1 MTLVVLSSHYLHP
14 PHHWRTLC
22 VANGGFG
29 AYRRLP
35 SPKSAAEDGHRRH
48 HRRNRRLRMTIV
60 AIVGG
65 IFDAAIPVGSVP
77 DVLLV
82 GGGCAGYT

>member
-1 MTLVVLSSHYLHP
+1 
-14 PHHWRTLC
+14 
-22 VANGGFG
+22 
-29 AYRRLP
+29 
-35 SPKSAAEDGHRRH
+35 
-48 HRRNRRLRMTIV
+48 MTIV